1 MTEKEYL
8 KDVRHCYLEIE
19 AKKRQ
24 RERLLDLLTGTNIK
38 PREVDVQTSSSG
50 DKLGDIMARIADLD
64 EAINREIANLCA
76 KQRKAAEMIAELSRT
91 EYRAIMTDYYLNAY
105 TWEYVAEK
113 NGYSMDWVFAMHS
126 RALKELKDN
135 RKKQY
140 ET

>member
-24 RERLLDLLTGTNIK
+24 RERLLDLLTDTTIK

-50 DKLGDIMARIADLD
+50 DKLGDIMAQIADLD
-64 EAINREIANLCA
+64 EAINRQIESLCR
-76 KQRKAAEMIAELSRT
+76 KQKRAAFMIAKLSRT

-113 NGYSMDWVFAMHS
+113 NGYSMEGTFKIHKKALEE
-126 RALKELKDN
+126 LKEYSKV
-135 RKKQY
+135 QY
-140 ET
+140 DM